1 MRPSL
6 AIKFDEDIHGEPLHS
21 MVRSSGTNTQKDL
34 MDIVKSPKEKI
45 EALQSS
51 INFEGKLPKIEP
63 YFIIQESLQ
72 TKE

>member
-1 MRPSL
+1 
-6 AIKFDEDIHGEPLHS
+6 